1 MAIKCGNSI
10 DRLHTITIR
19 WTRSTYFDKD
29 ELKRLRDDKECGW
42 YIITKLTRD
51 GYEVPIY
58 IGKAINSIYKRVLQ
72 HRKDDSDT
80 PFLKKYGDKY
90 VYIGT
95 VDNAT
100 LNTKHKLS
108 KRYHLNRLLLTVES
122 ALIQNKNE
130 YFEKYNCNISQNA
143 KYTRWYKLRIKNLYI
158 NEALLD
164 HEIDNREHEN
174 VYPCPK
180 WWKGQLME

>member
-100 LNTKHKLS
+100 LNTKQKLS

-174 VYPCPK
+174 VYPCPQ